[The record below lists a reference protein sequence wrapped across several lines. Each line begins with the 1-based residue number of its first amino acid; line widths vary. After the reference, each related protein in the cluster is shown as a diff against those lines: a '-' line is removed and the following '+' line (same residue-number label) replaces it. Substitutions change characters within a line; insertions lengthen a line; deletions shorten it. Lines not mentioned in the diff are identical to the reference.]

1 MTDVETGAGVEPK
14 AETASTQP
22 DSQSGSQSG
31 AQPSAQPPAQAAVQS
46 ATENAGQIPGVPA
59 PQVDVIKV
67 TPPEVPIPGVKV
79 PVMTPPAGPASG
91 ADADS
96 GRGDGRDAGRSE
108 GRGAGRGG
116 DEAAAA
122 GASGQAAGAATG
134 EFVRDLAGSG
144 ADGKDAGSGG
154 AATGAQLLRQ
164 LLIEHLKVAALQS
177 GYAQVTQ
184 ALPKV
189 LAAGIEAG
197 QRKKAADLAY
207 EEGLAVAVK
216 VLTSARDAAKNLS
229 SSIQGEQETLAKLLA
244 NNEELV
250 KLPPDAVKALSVMEQ
265 IGHNLATQK
274 AGLSNPAVRQGL
286 QYQIEQMKQ
295 HLAGNPR

>member
-1 MTDVETGAGVEPK
+1 MTDVEIGTGAKPATEPAAK
-14 AETASTQP
+14 VAPAQSSTQ
-22 DSQSGSQSG
+22 
-31 AQPSAQPPAQAAVQS
+31 SAGDLPV
-46 ATENAGQIPGVPA
+46 VPA
-59 PQVDVIKV
+59 PQIEVPKV
-67 TPPEVPIPGVKV
+67 TVPDVAVPEIQV
-79 PVMTPPAGPASG
+79 PVMTNPAAPAAPASDAAASANAAAASAG
-91 ADADS
+91 A
-96 GRGDGRDAGRSE
+96 RGEGRDAGRGD

-116 DEAAAA
+116 EDT
-122 GASGQAAGAATG
+122 GASGAAAQPSGPTGG
-134 EFVRDLAGSG
+134 EFVRDLAGG
-144 ADGKDAGSGG
+144 GGDGKG
-154 AATGAQLLRQ
+154 AASGAQLLRQ

-197 QRKKAADLAY
+197 QRKKAADQAY

-229 SSIQGEQETLAKLLA
+229 SSIQGEQETMAKLLA

-274 AGLSNPAVRQGL
+274 AGLSNPTVRQGL
-286 QYQIEQMKQ
+286 QFQLEQMKQ
-295 HLAGNPR
+295 QLSGSSR